1 MFWGELILGELFR
14 GNCPAEGGGK
24 SPVGNCLG
32 GNFIRAKCLG
42 GSCTGGNYL
51 GVVVR
56 EGWGWQKS
64 GGRGNCPEVDFMCGN
79 CPGGSS
85 PEGKCSD
92 TVSIDSVHDQKHFV
106 AKVLSCYFTF
116 SHMGMLLK
124 KLSHDL
130 RN

>member
-1 MFWGELILGELFR
+1 MFLGELILGQLFR
-14 GNCPAEGGGK
+14 GNCPGGG
-24 SPVGNCLG
+24 VQWVIVLG
-32 GNFIRAKCLG
+32 GISLEPSVWG

-56 EGWGWQKS
+56 EGWGWQNS
-64 GGRGNCPEVDFMCGN
+64 GGRGNSPEVDFMCGN

-106 AKVLSCYFTF
+106 AKVLSCYLTF